1 MMVRERNF
9 PMLAIRPAVPGD
21 EALVLSFIRALAE
34 YEKLLDRVVATEES
48 VREALFGEAPRLF
61 CDIAEWDG
69 KPAGFTVWFYN
80 YSTFLAR
87 HGLYIEDLFVKP
99 EYRNKGIGKALL
111 VNHAARA
118 VAEGCGRLEWMV
130 LDWNSLAI
138 EFYEILGAREVDGWS
153 VYRVQGEALAKLAK
167 G

>member
-1 MMVRERNF
+1 MS
-9 PMLAIRPAVPGD
+9 LSIRPAVPGD
-21 EALVLSFIRALAE
+21 EVLVLSFIRALAD
-34 YEKLLDRVVATEES
+34 YEHLLDRVVATEDS
-48 VREALFGEAPRLF
+48 VRQALFGPNPRLF

-69 KPAGFTVWFYN
+69 QPAGFAVWFYS

-111 VNHAARA
+111 VGLAGRA
-118 VAEGCGRLEWMV
+118 VKQGCGRLEWLV

-138 EFYEILGAREVDGWS
+138 EFYEALGAREVDGWS
-153 VYRVQGEALAKLAK
+153 MFRIQGEALAKLATA
-167 G
+167 